1 MSLDIVA
8 RVLTRST
15 REPESLEKRK
25 NFHDREAP
33 EKAMFPWS
41 LLIGIPVKAQN
52 RRCTRSL
59 TLYDP
64 LDYLGISEENVVLLS
79 MISFPRVA
87 AGPAELGVH
96 RQSLSLSKI

>member
-1 MSLDIVA
+1 MSLGFVA

-15 REPESLEKRK
+15 REPESLEKGK

-41 LLIGIPVKAQN
+41 LLIGIPFDMH
-52 RRCTRSL
+52 
-59 TLYDP
+59 DP
-64 LDYLGISEENVVLLS
+64 LEYLGISEDNVVLLG

-87 AGPAELGVH
+87 AGSTDLGSAASSF
-96 RQSLSLSKI
+96 RL